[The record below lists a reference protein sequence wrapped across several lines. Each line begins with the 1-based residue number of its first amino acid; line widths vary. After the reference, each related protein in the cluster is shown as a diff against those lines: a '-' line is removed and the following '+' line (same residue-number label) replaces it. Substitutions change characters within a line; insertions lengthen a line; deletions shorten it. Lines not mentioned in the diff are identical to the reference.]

1 MSEKKQTEEQEKK
14 KPAANTFHKIMH
26 RHDKGLGGPMGSG
39 MDVSNYEASR
49 VKQDQ
54 KDAEDENVSGV

>member
-1 MSEKKQTEEQEKK
+1 MSEQKQTKEQEKNK
-14 KPAANTFHKIMH
+14 KAVNTFQKIIH

-39 MDVSNYEASR
+39 MDVSEYEANQA
-49 VKQDQ
+49 KQDQ

>member
-1 MSEKKQTEEQEKK
+1 MSEKKQTEESEKK
-14 KPAANTFHKIMH
+14 KVAANTFHKIMH

-39 MDVSNYEASR
+39 MDVSDYQTS
-49 VKQDQ
+49 KDQ

>member
-1 MSEKKQTEEQEKK
+1 MSEKKQIEEQEK

-26 RHDKGLGGPMGSG
+26 RHGKGLGGPMGSG
-39 MDVSNYEASR
+39 IDVSNYEASR

>member
-1 MSEKKQTEEQEKK
+1 MSEK

-26 RHDKGLGGPMGSG
+26 RHNKGLGGPMGSG
-39 MDVSNYEASR
+39 MDFSNYEASR
-49 VKQDQ
+49 VRQDQ